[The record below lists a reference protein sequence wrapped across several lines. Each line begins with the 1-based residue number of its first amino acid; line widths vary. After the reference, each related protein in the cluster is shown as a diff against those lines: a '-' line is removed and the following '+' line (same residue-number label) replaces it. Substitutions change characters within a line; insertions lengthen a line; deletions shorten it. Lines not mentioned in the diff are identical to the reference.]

1 MVRPPCSGSGAG
13 EDKVILKKGPWTAEE
28 DSKLLDYIANQ
39 KGRRANWKLLPK
51 LAGLNRCGKSCRLRW
66 ANYLRPGIKRGGF
79 DEEEERLIVDLHK
92 ALGNNMVEFRWSKIA
107 THFPGRTDNEIKN
120 YYNTHIRKKLMQM
133 GIDPY
138 THKPRTD
145 HLRQEQ
151 DIANQIVNF
160 SQLIGVANQLSN
172 ATNISSTS
180 STLNI
185 LENFLAASSTMQQQ
199 IVTHSVLQQL
209 LLNNYNQTT
218 SHSPLLLQ
226 GQDSATTRIFS
237 LQDQLLLLARVLNP
251 IATSAATDCQKSS
264 YNSLQVP
271 IANND
276 EKSSLLFNSNDENG
290 IKNLMATQ
298 ELMLPELVLSEASP
312 ETSSSSLVHN
322 KHQENGHFYSNFPDK
337 TPTSFNS
344 PVKSID
350 IDSQLEAWERLLM
363 MDDDFTAGDGFIS
376 STWKDGDVIL
386 E

>member
-66 ANYLRPGIKRGGF
+66 
-79 DEEEERLIVDLHK
+79 
-92 ALGNNMVEFRWSKIA
+92 SKIA

-151 DIANQIVNF
+151 DIANQI
-160 SQLIGVANQLSN
+160 
-172 ATNISSTS
+172 
-180 STLNI
+180 
-185 LENFLAASSTMQQQ
+185 
-199 IVTHSVLQQL
+199 
-209 LLNNYNQTT
+209 
-218 SHSPLLLQ
+218 
-226 GQDSATTRIFS
+226 
-237 LQDQLLLLARVLNP
+237 DQLLLLARVLNP